1 MRRFVTLTLALLFVT
16 AAYSQSADVITEIL
30 DSKKATFG
38 QACYI
43 SAVQQNL
50 IEDDASFDD
59 AIMVLKE
66 EGQIPERVNSDDVIP
81 MIDAVYIFSQ
91 MWDIK
96 GGLMFTLTKGAPRY
110 AFRQFQADGVI
121 SSTSDPSFALSGPSL
136 LQLYTACVR
145 QYGGFDITAVSMEE

>member
-43 SAVQQNL
+43 SAVQQDL

-110 AFRQFQADGVI
+110 AFRQFQADGLI
-121 SSTSDPSFALSGPSL
+121 SSSVDPSFNLSGSDL

-145 QYGGFDITAVSMEE
+145 KYGDFDITAVSMEE